1 MTRWS
6 EAHAAVMLSMTL
18 LVAAKVLPLPALAA
32 IALASFLVLLWRQ
45 RGLWTPHGEFGL
57 ANWITLLRLTGALG
71 LLGSSATGQAAVAA
85 GLFLWFLDGVDGWL
99 AVRLR
104 LTSPFGDLFDKETDA
119 FFTLTLTI
127 LLYHALGVPA
137 WILICGGL
145 RYGFVLA
152 LKLSRRQA
160 CDLSPVPLARPI
172 GATVLLGLILGLW
185 PPPAAYHWVLA
196 ILTAALV
203 ISFSLSGWRILK
215 APR

>member
-1 MTRWS
+1 
-6 EAHAAVMLSMTL
+6 MLSMTL
-18 LVAAKVLPLPALAA
+18 LVAAKVLPLPWFAI
-32 IALASFLVLLWRQ
+32 IALASFLVLVWRQ

-57 ANWITLLRLTGALG
+57 ANWITLLRLTGVLG
-71 LLGSSATGQAAVAA
+71 LLGSSATGKEAVAV

-127 LLYHALGVPA
+127 LLYHTLGVPA
-137 WILICGGL
+137 WILVCGGL

-152 LKLSRRQA
+152 LRLGRRQA
-160 CDLSPVPLARPI
+160 CVLPPLPLARPI
-172 GATVLLGLILGLW
+172 GAAALLGLILGLW

-196 ILTAALV
+196 TVTAVLV
-203 ISFSLSGWRILK
+203 ISFLLSCWIILK
-215 APR
+215 RPDDPA